1 MTYKLSDDTK
11 QLIKR
16 MNIRGLNIDQ
26 ELDKIKEYIDTL
38 EKDKQGYIDDLRK
51 LREEYDRDEEVK
63 QLKERVEFLES
74 NSLYILSKNQKKQ
87 IKEFSQKHYD
97 KCRMRYKR
105 IIVTPTEIGT
115 AICMECSICGEKLNL
130 TNYDEW

>member
-11 QLIKR
+11 ELIKK

-26 ELDKIKEYIDTL
+26 ELDKIKEYIDIL
-38 EKDKQGYIDDLRK
+38 EKDKQSYIDDLRK
-51 LREEYDRDEEVK
+51 LREEYDKDEEVK
-63 QLKERVEFLES
+63 QLKEKVEFLES
-74 NSLYILSKNQKKQ
+74 NSLYILSENQKKQ

-97 KCRMRYKR
+97 KCHEIYEYITVM
-105 IIVTPTEIGT
+105 PTEIGI
-115 AICMECSICGEKLNL
+115 AIGIECSICGEKLNL

>member
-11 QLIKR
+11 KLIR
-16 MNIRGLNIDQ
+16 LMNIRGLNIDQ
-26 ELDKIKEYIDTL
+26 ELDKIKEYINIL

-63 QLKERVEFLES
+63 QLKERIEFLES
-74 NSLYILSKNQKKQ
+74 NSLYILSENQNKQ
-87 IKEFSQKHYD
+87 IKEFGEKHYA
-97 KCRMRYKR
+97 KCHEVYKY
-105 IIVTPTEIGT
+105 ITVTPTEIG
-115 AICMECSICGEKLNL
+115 IGVDIKCSKCGEELDL